1 MSKLKLATL
10 WIFIIGFST
19 SLFCL
24 ILSDKNDISG
34 WFLASFYSF
43 MCVYYATKELI
54 NKND

>member
-24 ILSDKNDISG
+24 MLSDKNDIAG

-43 MCVYYATKELI
+43 ICVYYATKELTN
-54 NKND
+54 NKK

>member
-24 ILSDKNDISG
+24 MLSDKNDIAG

-43 MCVYYATKELI
+43 MCVYYATKELT